1 MPLHMQSRLKFRPP
15 MTTFDLDE
23 LELCGGLRLESVD
36 LGVLELRGRSW
47 VEDVD
52 LSELEIGGRR
62 RVEDVHLVD
71 PKYVAVSRL
80 INEKVATSVGAC
92 IRGVGDLGSIDG
104 LHPKTNT
111 LQSILRDAW
120 SERGKKWSQAIAL
133 VWACMLRVQA
143 SGLHAIQLTLESGLI
158 PWLVVSRCFDESA
171 FHCIFSAELHRTYF
185 DWHPTIAK

>member
-1 MPLHMQSRLKFRPP
+1 M
-15 MTTFDLDE
+15 
-23 LELCGGLRLESVD
+23 
-36 LGVLELRGRSW
+36 
-47 VEDVD
+47 
-52 LSELEIGGRR
+52 
-62 RVEDVHLVD
+62 
-71 PKYVAVSRL
+71 
-80 INEKVATSVGAC
+80 GAC

-133 VWACMLRVQA
+133 VWACMLHGQA

-185 DWHPTIAK
+185 DWHPTIAKKTTPHTHHSRDTRQHAKHETTHKARRANCSFRVHKIPTSMREYLLIHVTQQYVLQTSSTPIPDWKIETTPKRRRAVSASTQI